1 MTQHTQPSIGR
12 VLLMLGA
19 ILTLTLQAVPA
30 STEYPLEP
38 PDRSSPRATLTS
50 FLDSINRAWELYSA
64 GDPGFDEPFRN
75 ARGCLDLTDVPP
87 LVFHE
92 LSAETA
98 LILTEVLD
106 RIELPSTD
114 EIPGVKEVE
123 GLGLTRWT
131 VPHTEIQLVLL
142 AEGDLDGQWLFSKAT
157 VRRVEEFYDRVRH
170 LPYQPGR
177 TGGHIEELRS
187 ASDAV
192 LLIKL
197 TEVMPRWFKTEI
209 GGMLAWQWFGLIV
222 LVVLLL
228 SAVLFAA
235 WLARRWRTGGW
246 PGHRFAGFAV
256 PLATICVPFVGRW
269 MIGRMFQLPG
279 PPALMVQLV
288 FSVVGHIGLAWLMA
302 VLTTRIGE
310 LTVKL
315 WFRDSRPLKKQLVR
329 VVFRIAAIVVVT
341 VVSLMALQTLGVP
354 VAGLIA
360 GLGVGGLAIALA
372 AQGTL
377 ENFIGGI
384 ILYADQPVRVGDVCK
399 FGDRRGTV
407 EDVGLRSVRVRT
419 IDNTV
424 VTVPNSTF
432 AKMQLENLSERK
444 RILLRENIRLR
455 YETTG
460 EQLRVVLSEIE
471 SMLRDHERIAEAPL
485 RVRLTGFGEYS
496 LKIEVFA
503 YALTDAWP
511 MFLEVREN
519 VLMKVME
526 IVEHSGTRLALPTE
540 VHYSA
545 DGPPLKIQER

>member
-98 LILTEVLD
+98 LILKEVLD

-235 WLARRWRTGGW
+235 WLAGE
-246 PGHRFAGFAV
+246 PV
-256 PLATICVPFVGRW
+256 VGRDTGLQASRYPW
-269 MIGRMFQLPG
+269 QRSACRLS
-279 PPALMVQLV
+279 A
-288 FSVVGHIGLAWLMA
+288 VG
-302 VLTTRIGE
+302 
-310 LTVKL
+310 
-315 WFRDSRPLKKQLVR
+315 
-329 VVFRIAAIVVVT
+329 
-341 VVSLMALQTLGVP
+341 
-354 VAGLIA
+354 
-360 GLGVGGLAIALA
+360 
-372 AQGTL
+372 
-377 ENFIGGI
+377 
-384 ILYADQPVRVGDVCK
+384 
-399 FGDRRGTV
+399 
-407 EDVGLRSVRVRT
+407 
-419 IDNTV
+419 
-424 VTVPNSTF
+424 
-432 AKMQLENLSERK
+432 
-444 RILLRENIRLR
+444 
-455 YETTG
+455 
-460 EQLRVVLSEIE
+460 
-471 SMLRDHERIAEAPL
+471 
-485 RVRLTGFGEYS
+485 
-496 LKIEVFA
+496 
-503 YALTDAWP
+503 
-511 MFLEVREN
+511 
-519 VLMKVME
+519 
-526 IVEHSGTRLALPTE
+526 
-540 VHYSA
+540 
-545 DGPPLKIQER
+545 